1 MIHRITSRFRA
12 FPKVAEVL
20 PRYLYDLRP
29 PDLATLCRSF
39 AEAEDATGD
48 DICGGMYGSVDVV
61 GTKWFGLQGSIKQEF
76 WTLNHT

>member
-29 PDLATLCRSF
+29 PELATLCRSF
-39 AEAEDATGD
+39 AEAGEDATGD
-48 DICGGMYGSVDVV
+48 DICGGM
-61 GTKWFGLQGSIKQEF
+61 
-76 WTLNHT
+76 